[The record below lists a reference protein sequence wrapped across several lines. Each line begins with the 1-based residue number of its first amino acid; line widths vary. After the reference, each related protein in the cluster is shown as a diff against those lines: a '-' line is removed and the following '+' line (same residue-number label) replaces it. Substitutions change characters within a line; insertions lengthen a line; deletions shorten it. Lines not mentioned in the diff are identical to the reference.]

1 MGLGVR
7 DYKLI
12 RLHILRQRGG
22 TLIADRGC
30 NDVPLPPGSF
40 DDRVV
45 HALKDAPAYP
55 DELAETTG
63 LALGTVKNC
72 LTRLRRVGKVGYTG
86 ELRGQTKQIQLV
98 SSPSLLYRGSDS
110 DDGSEN
116 KSARRL
122 SHEEVEEVKRLTREG
137 MAPHLARAQVLG
149 CVEEELNL

>member
-1 MGLGVR
+1 MHLPILAHR
-7 DYKLI
+7 DD
-12 RLHILRQRGG
+12 